1 MNPWSRPSSVACFA
15 CCAWLFGWAA
25 VSRRHEPV
33 ARRAASAGTGGA
45 SQSGSQGT
53 RPGIASYAERR
64 LRGLRR
70 AGMMAMP
77 DEPKQPEINE
87 EFFQE
92 WIRYGFAEMQV
103 YMVKQAQFAA
113 WLLRHPQTEEPDGS
127 ASSPE
132 S

>member
-1 MNPWSRPSSVACFA
+1 VSPWSTWSVSGFA
-15 CCAWLFGWAA
+15 CCLYLCGWAF
-25 VSRRHEPV
+25 VSRRHALNAQP
-33 ARRAASAGTGGA
+33 AANAATAGA
-45 SQSGSQGT
+45 NQSGSPVT

-113 WLLRHPQTEEPDGS
+113 WLLRHPTTEEQDE
-127 ASSPE
+127 SS